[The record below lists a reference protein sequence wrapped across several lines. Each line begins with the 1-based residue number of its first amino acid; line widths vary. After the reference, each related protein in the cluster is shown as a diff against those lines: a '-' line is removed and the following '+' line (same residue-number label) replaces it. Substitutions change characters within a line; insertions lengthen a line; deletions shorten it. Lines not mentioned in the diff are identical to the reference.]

1 MSNVQPGNLAMVVN
15 AEPPWGGATCTVVE
29 SAEIGNIHPDQQA
42 YVTGKGPFWWV
53 KMARPMPLWHATL
66 GHMMGVD
73 CVMPD
78 AHLRKIG
85 GPDVDVDTMEFNPLA
100 HEQTA

>member
-15 AEPPWGGATCTVVE
+15 AQPPWSGATCTVMR
-29 SAEIGNIHPDQQA
+29 SADVAELDP
-42 YVTGKGPFWWV
+42 TLRERGPFWWV
-53 KMARPMPLWHATL
+53 EMARPMPCWHASK
-66 GHMMGVD
+66 GHIMSVD

-85 GPDVDVDTMEFNPLA
+85 GPDVDVDAMEFNPLA